1 MSDYSEVPP
10 FSPLQPE
17 PAGNAELTD
26 PQPAN
31 FAPAAFTA
39 RPIYPERID
48 YASFDPAFQRP
59 SLSFALTPRRT
70 NRGWP
75 DNTLTTSSIEQR
87 AGSEPTT
94 GWCRQNTEVNTRYMS
109 VPPALDGALWNL
121 RGRVPSPERL
131 PAPVEKIYETTE
143 AEGDPIVAL
152 RLANSESQRIINR
165 EMDARI
171 ALEDEVEHL
180 RRGNDLLATANERLR
195 RERDN
200 AVRNHQV
207 AEQRVAR
214 LQRDLAR
221 SERERL
227 SSDGND
233 PQHAR
238 CVEAREALEYE
249 RDGLEL
255 ERDHYM
261 DLAHDRL
268 TENQSLQ
275 DQVTAL
281 NIRLQATGAQAI
293 SPPVGPA
300 PDASPDYAPPSFS
313 PLSAVSPRIKRPPT
327 SSRGSPRLTT
337 QRRSRTGDDAAPPTQ
352 AVRGGRGGRGRGA
365 ARGRAGRRGRGAAT
379 VTREKRERAC
389 KVNKNYKV

>member
-1 MSDYSEVPP
+1 MSDYSDVPP

-17 PAGNAELTD
+17 PAGNVDLTGT
-26 PQPAN
+26 QPTT

-59 SLSFALTPRRT
+59 SLSFALTPRQT
-70 NRGWP
+70 NTGRP
-75 DNTLTTSSIEQR
+75 NNTLTTSSIEQR

-94 GWCRQNTEVNTRYMS
+94 GWCRQNTEVNTRHSS
-109 VPPALDGALWNL
+109 VPPALESALWSL
-121 RGRVPSPERL
+121 RATVL
-131 PAPVEKIYETTE
+131 PTEILPPPVEKILETTE
-143 AEGDPIVAL
+143 AEGDPLVAL
-152 RLANSESQRIINR
+152 DLANSANQRIINR
-165 EMDARI
+165 EIDARI
-171 ALEDEVEHL
+171 ALEEQVEKL
-180 RRGNDLLATANERLR
+180 SRGNDLLVTANERLR

-227 SSDGND
+227 SADGND
-233 PQHAR
+233 PQHAGYM
-238 CVEAREALEYE
+238 EALKALEYE

-255 ERDHYM
+255 ERNHYM

-281 NIRLQATGAQAI
+281 NMQLQARLAQANP
-293 SPPVGPA
+293 PPVDPA
-300 PDASPDYAPPSFS
+300 PIASPDYAPPSFS
-313 PLSAVSPRIKRPPT
+313 PLSAVSPPIKRPPT
-327 SSRGSPRLTT
+327 SSRDGPSPTT
-337 QRRSRTGDDAAPPTQ
+337 QRRSRTGDDAASPTR
-352 AVRGGRGGRGRGA
+352 AVRRGRGGRGRGA
-365 ARGRAGRRGRGAAT
+365 ARGRAGRRGRGAGAA
-379 VTREKRERAC
+379 TRERRERVC
-389 KVNKNYKV
+389 KVKKNYKV